1 MGETE
6 RVELATVVEVPEPEF
21 HVESGIMS
29 AKRYE
34 VLQRVR
40 EETGNT
46 VSVVGT
52 AS

>member
-1 MGETE
+1 MSSNHARE
-6 RVELATVVEVPEPEF
+6 VATVVEVPEPEF
-21 HVESGIMS
+21 EVESGIMT

-40 EETGNT
+40 EETENT